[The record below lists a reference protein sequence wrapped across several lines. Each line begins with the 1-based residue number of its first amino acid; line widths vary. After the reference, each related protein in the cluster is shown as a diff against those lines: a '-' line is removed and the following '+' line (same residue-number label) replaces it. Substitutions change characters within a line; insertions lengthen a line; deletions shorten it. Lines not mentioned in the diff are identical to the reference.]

1 MSGLRER
8 LARLLAA
15 ADDLLYPEEV
25 ACLACGRAL
34 GEDESVVCAA
44 CCEALRALELRQAER
59 EEQGMEP
66 CAEGLRYVHSAYP
79 YEGAAKQLILRMKFS
94 SLRAA
99 AEPLA
104 EAMAMLPAGE
114 EDLIVPVP
122 TTAQRERERGFNQAA
137 LLAQRLGRTWGME
150 MANALTRTD
159 ERIPQAGLGAQERR
173 AHLQGVMRADESV
186 RGRRVLL
193 IDDVYTTGATA
204 REAARALLAAGALS
218 VGMLTAARTSQEDE
232 NWPEFL
238 LRWRA
243 KARKLR
249 QVDRNFREYDGKL

>member
-15 ADDLLYPEEV
+15 ADDLLYPDEV

-34 GEDESVVCAA
+34 GEGERVVCAR
-44 CCEALRALELRQAER
+44 CCEALCELEQRQAER

-66 CAEGLRYVHSAYP
+66 CAEGLRYVYSAYP
-79 YEGAAKQLILRMKFS
+79 YTGAAKQLILRLKFS

-104 EAMAMLPAGE
+104 EAMAALPAGE

-122 TTAQRERERGFNQAA
+122 TTAQRKRERGFNQAEV
-137 LLAQRLGRTWGME
+137 LAQRLGRIWGME
-150 MANALTRTD
+150 AANALTRTD
-159 ERIPQAGLGAQERR
+159 ERTPQAGLSAQARR
-173 AHLQGVMRADESV
+173 AHLQGVMRADERV
-186 RGRRVLL
+186 AGRRVLL
-193 IDDVYTTGATA
+193 VDDVYTTGATA

-218 VGMLTAARTSQEDE
+218 VGMLTAARTSQEDG
-232 NWPEFL
+232 NWPAFL
-238 LRWRA
+238 LFWRA
-243 KARKLR
+243 NARKLR
-249 QVDRNFREYDGKL
+249 QGDRNFRESDGKL

>member
-15 ADDLLYPEEV
+15 ADDLLYPDEV

-34 GEDESVVCAA
+34 GEGERVVCAS
-44 CCEALRALELRQAER
+44 CREALCELEQRQAEC
-59 EEQGMEP
+59 EERGLEP
-66 CAEGLRYVHSAYP
+66 CAEGLCYVYSAYP
-79 YEGAAKQLILRMKFS
+79 YTGAAKQLILRMKFS

-122 TTAQRERERGFNQAA
+122 TTAQRQRERGFNQAA

-150 MANALTRTD
+150 VADALTRADART
-159 ERIPQAGLGAQERR
+159 PQAGLGAQARR
-173 AHLQGVMRADESV
+173 THLQGVMRADERV
-186 RGRRVLL
+186 RGRRILL
-193 IDDVYTTGATA
+193 VDDVYTTGATA
-204 REAARALLAAGALS
+204 REAARALRQAGALS
-218 VGMLTAARTSQEDE
+218 VGMITAARTATEGES
-232 NWPEFL
+232 WPDFL

-243 KARKLR
+243 NARKLR
-249 QVDRNFREYDGKL
+249 QVDRNFRESDGKL

>member
-1 MSGLRER
+1 MKER

-15 ADDLLYPEEV
+15 AGDLLYPDEV

-34 GEDESVVCAA
+34 GEGERVVCAA
-44 CCEALRALELRQAER
+44 CRGALCELEQRQAER

-66 CAEGLRYVHSAYP
+66 CAEGLCYVHSAYP
-79 YEGAAKQLILRMKFS
+79 YEGAARQLILRMKFS

-104 EAMAMLPAGE
+104 EAMAALPAGE
-114 EDLIVPVP
+114 EELIVPVP

-137 LLAQRLGRTWGME
+137 LLAQRLGRIWGME
-150 MANALTRTD
+150 AADALTRND
-159 ERIPQAGLGAQERR
+159 ERIPQARLSAQERME
-173 AHLQGVMRADESV
+173 HLQGVMYADERV

-193 IDDVYTTGATA
+193 VDDVYTTGATA

-218 VGMLTAARTSQEDE
+218 VGMLTAARTSGEAG
-232 NWPEFL
+232 NWPDFL
-238 LRWRA
+238 LRWRSA
-243 KARKLR
+243 TRKLR
-249 QVDRNFREYDGKL
+249 QIDRNFRESDGKL